1 MNSIAVLNS
10 ENKKVKEIEFLP
22 KVSMEKVNLPVVQQA
37 VINRLANSRKG
48 TASTKGRAEV
58 NFSTVKLYRQ
68 KGTGRA
74 RAGSRKSPVRVGGG
88 TIFGPKPRDYS
99 YSIPKKARKRAVWS
113 VISEKYKNGDILVVE
128 DIKLMEIKTKALRKM
143 LDGFGVDASALI
155 LMGEKD
161 EILRKS
167 ARNLEDVRILNI
179 QNINA
184 YDLLNSKKLII
195 KEKDLVQL
203 EEMLG

>member
-22 KVSMEKVNLPVVQQA
+22 KLSLEKVNLSVVHQA

-58 NFSTVKLYRQ
+58 NFSTVKLFRQ

-99 YSIPKKARKRAVWS
+99 YSIPKKARRKAVRS
-113 VISEKYKNGDILVVE
+113 VISEKYRNGDILVVE
-128 DIKLMEIKTKALRKM
+128 DINLGEIKTKALRKM
-143 LDGFGVDASALI
+143 LDGFGVSSSALI
-155 LMGEKD
+155 LMGERD

-167 ARNLEDVRILNI
+167 ARNLPDVRVLNI
-179 QNINA
+179 NNINT
-184 YDLLNSKKLII
+184 YDLLNHKKLII
-195 KEKDLVQL
+195 KEKDLAHL
-203 EEMLG
+203 EEML